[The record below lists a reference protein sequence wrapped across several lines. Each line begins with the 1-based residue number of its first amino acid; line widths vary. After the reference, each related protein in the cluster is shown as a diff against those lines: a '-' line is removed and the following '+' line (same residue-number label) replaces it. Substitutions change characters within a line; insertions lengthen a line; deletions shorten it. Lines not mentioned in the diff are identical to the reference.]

1 MRALAKSGR
10 WARALVTGASS
21 GIGECIARRLAPDG
35 VALVLVARRRERL
48 DALGAELQRV
58 SGSRVEI
65 IPADLTEVG
74 DLARV
79 EARLSSREEP
89 IDLLVNNA
97 GGGRLAVFPEGT
109 PEDQDRWI
117 RLNATA
123 VVRLAA
129 AVLPGMRERRCGTIL
144 SISSGAAFQ
153 PSPYAAVY
161 GASKAFVNSF
171 SEAIRE
177 ENRRHGIS
185 VTVVCP
191 GFTET
196 DLPARTGFDVSR
208 VPRLLWMSADEVAQR
223 ALTAAAEGRAVCIP
237 GLLNRFGAAFG
248 RHAPRSIVV
257 SSVARNTRR
266 FWRGA
271 AEREAVR

>member
-1 MRALAKSGR
+1 
-10 WARALVTGASS
+10 
-21 GIGECIARRLAPDG
+21 
-35 VALVLVARRRERL
+35 
-48 DALGAELQRV
+48 
-58 SGSRVEI
+58 
-65 IPADLTEVG
+65 
-74 DLARV
+74 
-79 EARLSSREEP
+79 
-89 IDLLVNNA
+89 
-97 GGGRLAVFPEGT
+97 
-109 PEDQDRWI
+109 
-117 RLNATA
+117 
-123 VVRLAA
+123 
-129 AVLPGMRERRCGTIL
+129 MRERRCGTIL

-196 DLPARTGFDVSR
+196 DLPARTGFDVSK

-271 AEREAVR
+271 AERVAVR